1 MLTKTDMKILK
12 FVKDK
17 ERFNRFLEEL
27 LENYDSV
34 IEVWKFELLK
44 KEIDK
49 KFEQVFNRDRS

>member
-1 MLTKTDMKILK
+1 MKILK

-49 KFEQVFNRDRS
+49 KFEQVFDRDRS